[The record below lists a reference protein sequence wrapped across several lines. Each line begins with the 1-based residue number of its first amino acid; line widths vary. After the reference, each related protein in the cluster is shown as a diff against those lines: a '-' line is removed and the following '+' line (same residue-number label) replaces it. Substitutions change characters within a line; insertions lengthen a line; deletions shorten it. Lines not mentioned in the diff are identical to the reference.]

1 MKRIRLS
8 QLIAGPAFLAM
19 MPFLL
24 GDILHAA
31 TITVTGTGD
40 TIAIDGLV
48 TLREAITA
56 SNTDAISGDAPAGS
70 GLDTIAFNIPGLPG
84 VVHTIQPTSALP
96 VITDAVIIDGYSQLG
111 AAQNSLANGSNAFLA
126 IELDGTNAGAAPG
139 LSISVGSST
148 VQGLVINRFANEG
161 ILITLAGGNTIRGN
175 YIGTD
180 QTGLLD
186 RGNLGNGLTVI
197 SSNNVIGGSTPSD
210 RNVVS
215 GNDGHGVAI
224 LNPVTAN
231 RVAGTYIGVTN
242 NGVTALANGGSGVYI
257 SEGNNNT
264 IGGLL
269 PENGNVIAFNG
280 ADGILIDADAGVGN
294 LILGNSIHDNN
305 LLGIDLNNDGVT
317 LNDAMDADVGPN
329 NLQNY
334 AVLLT
339 ATTNEF
345 GLVLQGSLASTPNTA
360 HRIEFFAN
368 TAADASGY
376 GEGQTYIG
384 FIDVTTDAVGNA
396 TFVFQSSTSQ
406 TVGTLISSTTTDP
419 NNNTSE
425 FSANVAV
432 TYRASEESDDD
443 GDDDNIFSDDDGFG
457 PFPFPFGGPAVPPIP
472 PAAAPPITP
481 AVDVATEPMTTSVGE
496 VKKEESLVSASE
508 VSSMENAPAIR
519 NEEINIRPKPRKSP
533 NAEESSGCST
543 LSGVDTTLFA
553 LCAMVLALVRMR
565 LRKKA

>member
-1 MKRIRLS
+1 MGDRIN
-8 QLIAGPAFLAM
+8 
-19 MPFLL
+19 
-24 GDILHAA
+24 AA

-40 TIAIDGLV
+40 TIAVDGFV

-70 GLDTIAFNIPGLPG
+70 GTDTIEFNIAGLPG
-84 VVHTIQPTSALP
+84 TVHTIQPTSALP
-96 VITDAVIIDGYSQLG
+96 VITDPVIIDGYSQLG
-111 AAQNSLANGSNAFLA
+111 ATLNTLASGSNAFLA
-126 IELDGTNAGAAPG
+126 IELDGTNAGATPG
-139 LSISVGSST
+139 LSISAGNST

-161 ILITLAGGNTIRGN
+161 ILITAAGANTIRGN
-175 YIGTD
+175 FIGTD

-186 RGNLGNGLTVI
+186 RGNLSNGLSVH
-197 SSNNVIGGSTPSD
+197 SSNNVVGGSTSSD
-210 RNVVS
+210 RNVIS
-215 GNDGHGVAI
+215 GNDGHGIAI
-224 LNPVTAN
+224 LDPGITAN
-231 RVAGTYIGVTN
+231 RILGNDIGTTK
-242 NGVTALANGGSGVYI
+242 NGVTALSNSGSGVYI
-257 SEGNNNT
+257 SEGNNNV

-280 ADGILIDADAGVGN
+280 DNGILIDAAAGIGN
-294 LILGNSIHDNN
+294 LVLGNSIHDNS
-305 LLGIDLNNDGVT
+305 LLGIDLSDDGVT
-317 LNDAMDADVGPN
+317 LNDALDADVGPN

-334 AVLLT
+334 AVLLS

-345 GLVLQGSLASTPNTA
+345 GTVVQGSLASTPNTA

-384 FIDVTTDAVGNA
+384 FIDVTTDASGNA

-419 NNNTSE
+419 NNSTSE

-432 TYRASEESDDD
+432 VYRASEENDDD

-457 PFPFPFGGPAVPPIP
+457 PFPLPFGGPVPPLP

-481 AVDVATEPMTTSVGE
+481 VLDGTVAPDVTPVVEA
-496 VKKEESLVSASE
+496 KKEVSAVSASE
-508 VSSMENAPAIR
+508 VSSMENAPALR
-519 NEEINIRPKPRKSP
+519 NEEINIRPKPRKNP
-533 NAEESSGCST
+533 NTEESSGCST
-543 LSGVDTTLFA
+543 LSGVDTSLFA
-553 LCAMVLALVRMR
+553 LCALVMAWVRFR
-565 LRKKA
+565 LRRKA